1 MAGEHDT
8 NATSGTD
15 MSLALI
21 EEQADASIRR
31 IYHDGRMFFS
41 VIDVIGVLTD
51 AATLRTYWAMMKERI
66 QSEGFRELLSKC
78 ERLKMTA
85 ADGKQRQTD
94 AADTETLLRI
104 IQSIPSPKAEPVK
117 QWLARV
123 GARRLE
129 EVTRPLDAAGV
140 SQTIAATPKPALDA
154 PALAWAEYHE
164 QLAALYRRQAA
175 YEARLAYVDATLGG
189 LSARLDTHDEQL
201 HDHDE
206 QIGELHT
213 RLEGMEEVTRL
224 VPEILQR
231 LGPQPL
237 TPAHQATI
245 KHQATRLHELSGL
258 AYATIYGDLNAAFH
272 VARYADIA
280 DARWPEIVAWFKARI
295 DAAEQRV
302 RH

>member
-8 NATSGTD
+8 NETSGTSGSD

-21 EEQADASIRR
+21 EEQAEHSIRR
-31 IYHDGRMFFS
+31 IWHDERMFFS

-51 AATLRTYWAMMKERI
+51 APTPRMYWADMKRRI
-66 QSEGFRELLSKC
+66 YTEGFREVLARC
-78 ERLKMTA
+78 QQLKMTSS
-85 ADGKQRQTD
+85 DGKNYRTD
-94 AADTETLLRI
+94 AADTETMLRI

-129 EVTRPLDAAGV
+129 EVTRPIDAADV
-140 SQTIAATPKPALDA
+140 SHAITATPKPSLDA

-175 YEARLAYVDATLGG
+175 YETRLAYVDASLSG
-189 LSARLDTHDEQL
+189 LSVRLD
-201 HDHDE
+201 DHEE
-206 QIGELHT
+206 QIGELHG

-231 LGPQPL
+231 LGPQTL
-237 TPAHQATI
+237 TPEHQATI
-245 KHQATRLHELSGL
+245 KHQATRLHELSGR

-272 VARYADIA
+272 VARYSDIPE
-280 DARWPEIVAWFKARI
+280 ARWPEIVAWFKTRI
-295 DAAEQRV
+295 EAAEKQRG

>member
-1 MAGEHDT
+1 
-8 NATSGTD
+8 
-15 MSLALI
+15 
-21 EEQADASIRR
+21 
-31 IYHDGRMFFS
+31 
-41 VIDVIGVLTD
+41 VIDVIGLLTD
-51 AATLRTYWAMMKERI
+51 APTPRTYWAMMKERI
-66 QSEGFRELLSKC
+66 QSEGFRELLTKC

-94 AADTETLLRI
+94 AADTETMLRI

-129 EVTRPLDAAGV
+129 EVTQPIDAADA
-140 SQTIAATPKPALDA
+140 SHAITATPKPALDA

-175 YEARLAYVDATLGG
+175 YEARRAYVDATL
-189 LSARLDTHDEQL
+189 SARLD
-201 HDHDE
+201 DHED
-206 QIGELHT
+206 QIGELHG

-231 LGPQPL
+231 LGPQTL
-237 TPAHQATI
+237 TPEHQATI
-245 KHQATRLHELSGL
+245 KHQAARLHELTGAS
-258 AYATIYGDLNAAFH
+258 YATIYGDLNAAFH
-272 VARYADIA
+272 VARYSDIA
-280 DARWPEIVAWFKARI
+280 DARWPEIAAWFKTRI
-295 DAAEQRV
+295 EAAERQR

>member
-8 NATSGTD
+8 SGTSGTS

-31 IYHDGRMFFS
+31 IWHDGRMFFS

-51 AATLRTYWAMMKERI
+51 AATPRTYWAMMKERI

-258 AYATIYGDLNAAFH
+258 AYATIYGELNAAFH
-272 VARYADIA
+272 VGRYADIA

>member
-8 NATSGTD
+8 NDTSGTD

-31 IYHDGRMFFS
+31 IYQDGRWFFS

-51 AATLRTYWAMMKERI
+51 APKPRQYWYDMKRYI
-66 QSEGFRELLSKC
+66 HDEGFRELSEKI
-78 ERLKMTA
+78 RQLKMPSS
-85 ADGKQRQTD
+85 DGKNYRTD
-94 AADTETLLRI
+94 AADTETMLRI

-175 YEARLAYVDATLGG
+175 YETRLAYVDASLSG
-189 LSARLDTHDEQL
+189 LSVRLD
-201 HDHDE
+201 DHDE
-206 QIGELHT
+206 QIGALHS
-213 RLEGMEEVTRL
+213 RMEGMEEVTRL

-231 LGPQPL
+231 LGPQTL
-237 TPAHQATI
+237 TPEHQATV
-245 KHQATRLHELSGL
+245 KHQAAHLHDLNGL

-272 VARYADIA
+272 VARYADIP
-280 DARWPEIVAWFKARI
+280 DARWPEIAAWFKARI
-295 DAAEQRV
+295 DAAEKRV

>member
-1 MAGEHDT
+1 MDGEHGT
-8 NATSGTD
+8 SGTSGTD
-15 MSLALI
+15 MSIALI

-31 IYHDGRMFFS
+31 IWHDGRMFFS
-41 VIDVIGVLTD
+41 VIDVIGLLTD
-51 AATLRTYWAMMKERI
+51 APTPRTYWAMMKERI
-66 QSEGFRELLSKC
+66 QSEGFRELLTKC
-78 ERLKMTA
+78 ERLKMAA

-104 IQSIPSPKAEPVK
+104 IQSVPSPKAEPVK

-123 GARRLE
+123 GARRLD
-129 EVTRPLDAAGV
+129 EVARPLDAADV
-140 SQTIAATPKPALDA
+140 SHAITATPKPSLDA

-175 YEARLAYVDATLGG
+175 YEIRLAYVDATVSG
-189 LSARLDTHDEQL
+189 LSVRLD
-201 HDHDE
+201 DHEE
-206 QIGELHT
+206 QIGELHG

-237 TPAHQATI
+237 TSEHQATI
-245 KHQATRLHELSGL
+245 KHQAARLHELSGL

-272 VARYADIA
+272 VARYSDIP
-280 DARWPEIVAWFKARI
+280 DARWPEIAAWLTARI
-295 DAAEQRV
+295 EAAAKRSGQR
-302 RH
+302 